1 MILALFFYLQ
11 PGVGQGQIS
20 QIIQNVLVQLLGGG
34 GILGKFLM
42 KYQILK

>member
-1 MILALFFYLQ
+1 MILALFLYLE

-42 KYQILK
+42 KY